1 MDTEDGERREL
12 PEDLAAALEGAPA
25 AKALFDAL
33 SPALRNQWVDWITG
47 AGQAEIRAERLRQAV
62 ELLGSGVR
70 QRQEGTTERG

>member
-1 MDTEDGERREL
+1 MDTEEGGRREL
-12 PEDLAAALEGAPA
+12 PEDLAAALDGAPA
-25 AKALFDAL
+25 ARELFDGL
-33 SPALRNQWVDWITG
+33 SPALRNQWVDWISS